1 MRTMSTRLKIGW
13 ALITIFVL
21 AYALFPIVSIFAT
34 SFKLPS
40 QLNLGLF
47 WPKTWST
54 VNYEENLAPGGSAQT
69 RFLSSLRN
77 SIGICLIAT
86 AIAVVLATLAA
97 YAIARLDF
105 PGK

>member
-13 ALITIFVL
+13 ALITIFVIL
-21 AYALFPIVSIFAT
+21 YALFPVVSIFAT

-40 QLNLGLF
+40 QLNLGTF

-54 VNYEENLAPGGSAQT
+54 THYEQILAPDGSAQPL
-69 RFLSSLRN
+69 FLSSLRN
-77 SIGICLIAT
+77 SVGISLIAT

-97 YAIARLDF
+97 Y
-105 PGK
+105 